1 MEIAIQ
7 PKELEIS
14 RLRLQVTISLYYC
27 KITAKCLFFRALVAG
42 IEPRPRGPIAHMLDI
57 RFNQPIQ
64 LANLHTRLH
73 QRKVES
79 FDQTNG
85 PFR

>member
-1 MEIAIQ
+1 MNTFRIIGS
-7 PKELEIS
+7 LEKLS
-14 RLRLQVTISLYYC
+14 E
-27 KITAKCLFFRALVAG
+27 VAG
-42 IEPRPRGPIAHMLDI
+42 FKPRAYVPKAHMLDI
-57 RFNQPIQ
+57 SFVQPIQ